1 MTQEQTRQLGVEFER
16 RLYEIYPE
24 FKVKDKL
31 TTDTI
36 YSILSEFCIQFVNG
50 LFMTTDKIE
59 NNSIGVVRINDVS
72 KTLIKHARI
81 ACSYENPDFDF
92 CTACFE
98 KPEDYYIY
106 VRSSSEASKTYKT
119 KNKTGDSY
127 ILPNNI
133 IKQQDV
139 PNVINTYVNNNAII
153 RYPMVVLESTEKGIP
168 YIKVIHDS
176 YTDIDELDLTYY
188 CQPYR
193 FNIINYN
200 DKDMSEGAV
209 HSYCQLPYSIF
220 DDIVEGAINLY
231 ISQYKFR
238 LLGGSNN
245 QKQQK
250 QQEDEQ

>member
-1 MTQEQTRQLGVEFER
+1 M
-16 RLYEIYPE
+16 
-24 FKVKDKL
+24 
-31 TTDTI
+31 
-36 YSILSEFCIQFVNG
+36 
-50 LFMTTDKIE
+50 
-59 NNSIGVVRINDVS
+59 
-72 KTLIKHARI
+72 
-81 ACSYENPDFDF
+81 
-92 CTACFE
+92 
-98 KPEDYYIY
+98 
-106 VRSSSEASKTYKT
+106 
-119 KNKTGDSY
+119 
-127 ILPNNI
+127 
-133 IKQQDV
+133 
-139 PNVINTYVNNNAII
+139 NNNAII

-250 QQEDEQ
+250 Q